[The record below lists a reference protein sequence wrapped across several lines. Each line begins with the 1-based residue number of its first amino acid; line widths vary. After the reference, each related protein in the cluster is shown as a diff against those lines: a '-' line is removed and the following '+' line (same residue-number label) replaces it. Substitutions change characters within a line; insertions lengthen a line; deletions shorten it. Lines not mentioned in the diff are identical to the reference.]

1 MMIVC
6 KLNEFDQNGILY
18 QEDVELKRVLQI
30 SISDLGCLEILVNYP
45 SMVWT
50 MSFRICK
57 A

>member
-30 SISDLGCLEILVNYP
+30 SISDLGCLEILMNYP